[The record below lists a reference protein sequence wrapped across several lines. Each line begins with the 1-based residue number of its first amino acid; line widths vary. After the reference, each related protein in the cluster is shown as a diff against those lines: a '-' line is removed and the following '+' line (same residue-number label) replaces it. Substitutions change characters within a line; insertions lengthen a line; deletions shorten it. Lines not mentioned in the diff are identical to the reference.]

1 MPEWTKWVVVGFACW
16 RLLADAV
23 MTITRIH
30 YNGRISLV
38 DCHNLCE
45 TSVYGHGL
53 EYRLWLYDQHMI
65 KMMFKFFHLCLKMIA
80 WQIKRLN
87 LTILTIFYRNFP
99 DKTWSHQNFLYCF
112 SKRVQGFVIRC
123 RKLFLFRKLC
133 TENLSSLGYLVV
145 YAGWF

>member
-1 MPEWTKWVVVGFACW
+1 MFFGVMQYKAYMPEWTKWVVVGFACW

-87 LTILTIFYRNFP
+87 LTILTIFLSKFSGQNVKSPKFP
-99 DKTWSHQNFLYCF
+99 VLLQQKSSRLCHQM
-112 SKRVQGFVIRC
+112 SKIIFI
-123 RKLFLFRKLC
+123 
-133 TENLSSLGYLVV
+133 
-145 YAGWF
+145 